1 MTQKKIVLNSN
12 FVFPQQT
19 RTSILNFTFATFKS
33 YPSRYNSFRDVIEY
47 DSDEVTKYF
56 PTLFQSPPPM
66 SVVSVDYS
74 NMVKLLKSKIILSY
88 SEQVST
94 FLTINQWT
102 KKLEQIWSSL
112 LKEKFVFNYQNVR
125 ERNASFEMDE
135 ILARWSSDFSYEMLK
150 CHNRLKDDII
160 VSTAENIENTFERC
174 KREIQDRSSSLL
186 RKDEI
191 TIKNLL

>member
-1 MTQKKIVLNSN
+1 M
-12 FVFPQQT
+12 
-19 RTSILNFTFATFKS
+19 
-33 YPSRYNSFRDVIEY
+33 
-47 DSDEVTKYF
+47 
-56 PTLFQSPPPM
+56 
-66 SVVSVDYS
+66 
-74 NMVKLLKSKIILSY
+74 
-88 SEQVST
+88 
-94 FLTINQWT
+94 
-102 KKLEQIWSSL
+102 

-191 TIKNLL
+191 TIKNYLFLSHKDHEIFKKWESNASHHFLFIRDNSTKRNYTKEEV